1 MSPAKDQEYFSD
13 GLSEQLIH
21 DLARISGL
29 KVVGRSSA
37 FQFKG
42 KNQDLR
48 EVGSKLGVANVLE
61 GSVRREGD
69 RLRITAEL
77 VKANDG
83 FELWAQTYDREI
95 SDIFAVQDEIARS
108 VAGPLQSKLL
118 STGGAATSKNSRA
131 TNSKAYEA
139 YLEGQYSIARGQDK
153 EDLTKALSYWEG
165 ASTSVKK
172 ASLLAPGS
180 ATVVGIQ
187 ASLARHL
194 ERVEEAIVLYKQAI
208 ALDPLRAN
216 YHLALA
222 DELRT
227 LGRYEEAKAALD
239 KAQELNSQLS
249 SLHLTRA
256 QILFSGGHPQEALV
270 EVEKETGDWEKLT
283 GEAQAYSAAG
293 RHQESDSALKK
304 LIATHQNDCAF
315 QIAQVYA
322 FRGEVDQAFE
332 WLDRAYRQRDPGAPE
347 FATDPLMESLRH
359 DPRFTELLKK
369 MRLPAQ

>member
-1 MSPAKDQEYFSD
+1 
-13 GLSEQLIH
+13 
-21 DLARISGL
+21 
-29 KVVGRSSA
+29 
-37 FQFKG
+37 
-42 KNQDLR
+42 
-48 EVGSKLGVANVLE
+48 
-61 GSVRREGD
+61 
-69 RLRITAEL
+69 
-77 VKANDG
+77 
-83 FELWAQTYDREI
+83 
-95 SDIFAVQDEIARS
+95 
-108 VAGPLQSKLL
+108 
-118 STGGAATSKNSRA
+118 
-131 TNSKAYEA
+131 
-139 YLEGQYSIARGQDK
+139 
-153 EDLTKALSYWEG
+153 
-165 ASTSVKK
+165 
-172 ASLLAPGS
+172 
-180 ATVVGIQ
+180 
-187 ASLARHL
+187 
-194 ERVEEAIVLYKQAI
+194 
-208 ALDPLRAN
+208 
-216 YHLALA
+216 LA